1 MGRIPP
7 TCQQPRASVKIL
19 NVSNTNTD
27 KNDTLL
33 FLDCSSLIPMSAR
46 DTEKPAVVPEDQEEG
61 QENKCEEK
69 DNSKD
74 RPLPADDEKIYWVN
88 GRGERMN
95 YETPEEQ
102 QDSKNEEPRDT
113 ENPASSAKAGKVFR
127 WINDDEV
134 ESVDEG
140 NEQFFSAETDQGAS
154 GIETGEVELKEA
166 VNEMNKVAHEVER
179 LRVEAANAKENTGK
193 ELDANAFKNLV
204 SRVEQYVPEV
214 GPYLTKEELED
225 YAGNIEGWITLSENA
240 SKEAKD
246 VIERGILA
254 AAQLN
259 LQHAEKVKEFD
270 RIRVRLRKGV
280 RFIQRKRMKD
290 EKEEDV
296 PSLQSSSD
304 EEDEETVPRFRKMPA
319 LNEGSVGPGELSKVR
334 MMPAIISMA
343 TILKQ
348 EVWKDSMTVPKRTSP
363 PLDWMQTMSALRG
376 MVWKHD
382 IRIEMDGEVK
392 VMRAVLD
399 TGGEATLIRDSR
411 VPTNLWEDAWR
422 VENGVLSGVGSVKFD
437 RMIPLLLAFG
447 TRVESALWVTALPF
461 PSNEWPFDDCD
472 VVIDYMTL
480 QVLIEA
486 VYFSDIHM
494 IRVKPRSRED
504 MFRVIQQL
512 KNDDMSKS
520 ASQMFNRDYRL
531 ASLGP
536 VE

>member
-1 MGRIPP
+1 
-7 TCQQPRASVKIL
+7 
-19 NVSNTNTD
+19 
-27 KNDTLL
+27 
-33 FLDCSSLIPMSAR
+33 
-46 DTEKPAVVPEDQEEG
+46 
-61 QENKCEEK
+61 
-69 DNSKD
+69 
-74 RPLPADDEKIYWVN
+74 
-88 GRGERMN
+88 
-95 YETPEEQ
+95 
-102 QDSKNEEPRDT
+102 
-113 ENPASSAKAGKVFR
+113 
-127 WINDDEV
+127 
-134 ESVDEG
+134 
-140 NEQFFSAETDQGAS
+140 
-154 GIETGEVELKEA
+154 
-166 VNEMNKVAHEVER
+166 
-179 LRVEAANAKENTGK
+179 
-193 ELDANAFKNLV
+193 
-204 SRVEQYVPEV
+204 
-214 GPYLTKEELED
+214 
-225 YAGNIEGWITLSENA
+225 
-240 SKEAKD
+240 
-246 VIERGILA
+246 
-254 AAQLN
+254 
-259 LQHAEKVKEFD
+259 
-270 RIRVRLRKGV
+270 
-280 RFIQRKRMKD
+280 
-290 EKEEDV
+290 
-296 PSLQSSSD
+296 
-304 EEDEETVPRFRKMPA
+304 
-319 LNEGSVGPGELSKVR
+319 
-334 MMPAIISMA
+334 
-343 TILKQ
+343 
-348 EVWKDSMTVPKRTSP
+348 
-363 PLDWMQTMSALRG
+363 MSALRG